1 MSASA
6 DEANQALDV
15 LHVDMDC
22 FFAAVE
28 VLDDPSLAGRPV
40 VVGGTGPR
48 GVVASCSY
56 EARASGVHSA
66 MPMSEARRRVP
77 GAAFISGRHDRYGEV
92 SRRLHEVFLEFTPV
106 IEPIAFDEAFLD
118 VSGSHAIFGP
128 SREIAWKVRARVRD
142 VLSLD
147 CSVGVA
153 RSKLIAKLASR
164 AAKPRA
170 TPAGTVP
177 GPGVVLVTVEE
188 ETAFLRPRPVRDLW
202 GVGPKTAERLARYGI
217 HTVGDA
223 ADLDLVTAERILGR
237 AAGRQLHALARGDDG
252 RSVEAD
258 RQVKSVGHEE
268 TFSRDL
274 HDLEPLHLEVVRL
287 SDSVG
292 SRLRAAKVVGRT
304 VNLKVRFGDFRT
316 VTRAHSLG
324 RPLESSSE
332 IAAIASAL
340 LEGVDVATGVRL
352 IGVSVSSLEPEG
364 SASGHQLSLLG
375 LADTLG
381 RPATASGAR
390 QAAAPAAGRRGDVER
405 AVDAIR
411 RRYGQQSVGPAAL
424 VSREGIRTK
433 QLGDTAWGPARSPGD
448 GAPVDEKMPGA

>member
-1 MSASA
+1 VTA
-6 DEANQALDV
+6 DGREALDV

-28 VLDDPSLAGRPV
+28 VLDEPALTGLPV
-40 VVGGTGPR
+40 IVGGTGAR

-56 EARASGVHSA
+56 EARLTGVHSA
-66 MPMSEARRRVP
+66 MPMTEARRRCPNAVIIP
-77 GAAFISGRHDRYGEV
+77 GRHDRYGEV
-92 SRRLHEVFLEFTPV
+92 SRQLHDVFHEFTPV

-118 VSGSHAIFGP
+118 VSGSHALFGP
-128 SREIAWKVRARVRD
+128 SAEIAWKVRARVRE

-147 CSVGVA
+147 CSVGVG
-153 RSKLIAKLASR
+153 RSKLVAKLASR

-170 TPAGTVP
+170 TAAGILP
-177 GPGVVLVTVEE
+177 GEGVVVVEAAE
-188 ETAFLRPRPVRDLW
+188 EADFLRPRPVRDLW
-202 GVGPKTAERLARYGI
+202 GVGPKTAERLAGYGI
-217 HTVGDA
+217 RTVGDA
-223 ADLDLVTAERILGR
+223 AELDLATAERILGR
-237 AAGRQLHALARGDDG
+237 AAGRQLHALARGEDV
-252 RSVEAD
+252 RPVEAD

-268 TFSRDL
+268 TFPRDL
-274 HDLEPLHLEVVRL
+274 HDHDGLHVEIVRL

-292 SRLRAAKVVGRT
+292 SRLRAAGVVGRT

-352 IGVSVSSLEPEG
+352 IGVSVSSLEPE
-364 SASGHQLSLLG
+364 SAASGRQLSLLG
-375 LADTLG
+375 AAELVRGSA
-381 RPATASGAR
+381 GAR
-390 QAAAPAAGRRGDVER
+390 STAEPGVRLPGDAGPSPGRRGDVER

-411 RRYGQQSVGPAAL
+411 RRYGQRSVGPAAL
-424 VSREGIRTK
+424 VSPEGIRAK
-433 QLGDTAWGPARSPGD
+433 EVGDTAWGPNRA
-448 GAPVDEKMPGA
+448 